1 MANNIYLQKSN
12 GIERQKVIL
21 IGIDG
26 ADYHI
31 TKKFIEEDKLPNLK
45 KIAEEGIY
53 SKLKSTI
60 PPLSPSAWTSIFTG
74 CTPAKHGIYGFTKRR
89 KDSYFPRP
97 ISSKDR
103 KVDVIWNIL
112 SRHGKRCI
120 LINIP
125 FSYPPE
131 KINGI
136 MITGLGTPSK
146 DSNFVYPPEYKRI
159 ILEEFPDY
167 DVDFGEDTI
176 DKRKPNSV
184 LPKIDKVT
192 NAQIE
197 LTKKLFVEE
206 DWDFFVSV
214 FRSLDVIQHFF
225 INDLE
230 KILMY
235 YEVIDNFIGWILS
248 NIDLNN
254 TTLIICSDHGFSYS
268 HTNFNVNAWL
278 RERGYIKVKR
288 NIHIKDRALPSIE
301 FIRRILA
308 RSNTGRKILYKAKN
322 SNISKYILKLL
333 PSSDINVNKIDWSK
347 TKAYFWDGSFGLIY
361 LNLKGREPEGIVEI
375 SERDKIIDEIIS
387 DIKRLREP
395 KTGKCPVRAVF
406 KGSDFYN
413 SNDID
418 IPDIILLGNDGY
430 CLKSGVTENIFI
442 KREVYPGVHDID
454 GVFFAIGS
462 KIKKSNVRVSDVTDI
477 VPLILSI
484 FNIKPSHQQLKLKI
498 LKMKNTIRIRKLY
511 SQKRS

>member
-1 MANNIYLQKSN
+1 MDKQ
-12 GIERQKVIL
+12 RVIL

-31 TKKFIEEDKLPNLK
+31 TKKFIKENKLPNLK

-74 CTPAKHGIYGFTKRR
+74 CTPAEHGIYGFTKKR
-89 KDSYFPRP
+89 KNSYFPRP
-97 ISSKDR
+97 ISTKDR
-103 KVDVIWNIL
+103 KVDAIWTIL
-112 SRHGKRCI
+112 SQHGKRCI

-146 DSNFVYPPEYKRI
+146 DSDFVYPSEYKKI

-176 DKRKPNSV
+176 DKRNPNSV

-206 DWDFFVSV
+206 DWDFFCSV

-235 YEVIDNFIGWILS
+235 YRVIDDFIGWLLS
-248 NIDLNN
+248 NIDLND
-254 TTLIICSDHGFSYS
+254 TLIICSDHGFRYS

-278 RERGYIKVKR
+278 RERGYLHIKR
-288 NIHIKDRALPSIE
+288 NRLIKDKALPSIE
-301 FIRRILA
+301 RIKRILA
-308 RSNTGRKILYKAKN
+308 KSNIGRKILYIAKN
-322 SNISKYILKLL
+322 SNMAKYVLKFL
-333 PSSDINVNKIDWSK
+333 PSSEIDVNKIDWSK

-361 LNLKGREPEGIVEI
+361 LNLKGREPKGIVKI
-375 SERDKIIDEIIS
+375 RDKIIDKIIN
-387 DIKRLREP
+387 DIKRLKNP
-395 KTGKCPVRAVF
+395 KTGECPVKDAF
-406 KGSDFYN
+406 KGSEFYN
-413 SNDID
+413 SNDIN
-418 IPDIILLGNDGY
+418 IPDIILLRNDGY
-430 CLKSGVTENIFI
+430 CLRSGVAEDIFTR
-442 KREVYPGVHDID
+442 KDEYPGDHDID
-454 GVFFAIGS
+454 GIFFAIGS
-462 KIKKSNVRVSDVTDI
+462 KIKELNIRVSEVTDI
-477 VPLILSI
+477 APLVLSI
-484 FNIKPSHQQLKLKI
+484 FEIGFKRDMLKI
-498 LKMKNTIRIRKLY
+498 REAIKKITLRGKI
-511 SQKRS
+511 